1 MAGLFLAPLTGSHT
15 ITTSYG
21 APDAIGGGIHDAIDW
36 AAPVGTPVYA
46 ASGGKIVKADGT
58 DPAGGNIIRLQSTNG
73 YLFGYAHLDT
83 MLVDVGQ
90 TVHAGQVIGTTGQSG
105 QVTGPHLHFSVNA
118 PNGSF
123 VNPLTVIDP
132 LAHNYDQFFAQW
144 DNLSQTVKSVLIPP
158 GVACPAGTNP
168 GVGPF
173 LGNPIPGWNV
183 CIGTPPAS
191 FTKDAAGTSYI
202 DQLKGVPVIG
212 TAITVGD
219 FLTKLTDPTQWAR
232 IFALL
237 GGVLMIGFG
246 TVWVVK
252 AT

>member
-1 MAGLFLAPLTGSHT
+1 MAGLFLAPITGSHP

-21 APDAIGGGIHDAIDW
+21 APDAIGGGIHNAIDW
-36 AAPVGTPVYA
+36 GVPVGTPIYA
-46 ASGGKIVKADGT
+46 AADGKIARADGN
-58 DPAGGNIIRLQSTNG
+58 DPAGGNRIDLAGSGG
-73 YLFGYAHLDT
+73 YLFDYAHLQD
-83 MLVDVGQ
+83 MFVSVGQ
-90 TVHAGQVIGTTGQSG
+90 TVHAGQVIGTTGATG
-105 QVTGPHLHFSVNA
+105 QVTGPHLHFGVTHNGA
-118 PNGSF
+118 P

-132 LAHNYDQFFAQW
+132 LAHNYDKFFALW
-144 DNLSQTVKSVLIPP
+144 DNISNSAKGVLVP
-158 GVACPAGTNP
+158 GGTACPSGTTP
-168 GVGPF
+168 GFGPF
-173 LGNPIPGWNV
+173 LGNPIPGWDA

-191 FTKDAAGTSYI
+191 FTKDAAQPSYI
-202 DQLKGVPVIG
+202 SQLKGVPVIG